1 MTGQDKTP
9 ERGGTG
15 RGRRSHYGWGAGRG
29 GRGGPCVPRN
39 FAAGRIRNMNLN
51 FKGETDAMKSHMFLT
66 FEEYNAKLMFKHPPT
81 YRNVHKHQDGFF
93 RWPSTSLSRPGN
105 ASHPLPPENILM
117 DDAGNV
123 TDLRWLFLWNE
134 EVKRYTK
141 KKGKLQD
148 NLSAIYAIVW
158 GQCSLDMQAKIKSQA
173 DFDETARNAIAFG
186 DYKPSSPSLIPLR
199 DRHTFLMQCA
209 MQREL

>member
-1 MTGQDKTP
+1 MIVLM
-9 ERGGTG
+9 E
-15 RGRRSHYGWGAGRG
+15 RRS
-29 GRGGPCVPRN
+29 
-39 FAAGRIRNMNLN
+39 
-51 FKGETDAMKSHMFLT
+51 KE
-66 FEEYNAKLMFKHPPT
+66 
-81 YRNVHKHQDGFF
+81 VH
-93 RWPSTSLSRPGN
+93 
-105 ASHPLPPENILM
+105 
-117 DDAGNV
+117 
-123 TDLRWLFLWNE
+123 
-134 EVKRYTK
+134 K